1 MYPPELGWVDADNI
15 SIDTVMIAD
24 VTAAQG
30 SYLPKPAEKP
40 GGINHN
46 ATLTIFVRSEILCNA
61 CVALLG
67 ND

>member
-30 SYLPKPAEKP
+30 SYPPKPAEKP
-40 GGINHN
+40 G
-46 ATLTIFVRSEILCNA
+46 E
-61 CVALLG
+61 
-67 ND
+67 